1 MGKAGKKARTGM
13 HTGRRFGKVRDE
25 GLQLCYQVAGGGKC
39 DHGDQCRI
47 NHDIPPYLATQLPAS
62 HKRATSTMCLCLHRW
77 RAIRLQLQYLSAH
90 SKLDDADVLQ
100 LVTDEDERA
109 KAAVACAEY
118 PLPITTAYQKEDEED
133 LAKRGTAPVSGGG
146 HWAGSR
152 RCGFMPRPRGCSGTA
167 LAEERRQANEDGR
180 VDALTPVIYGRRQ
193 ISIKTCVDAVRAR
206 EVDEYRGLP
215 RILIF
220 GNGDCYSGTAY
231 WETVDHSG
239 VDAVMGSGGM
249 PSMDYHT
256 FAPTPT
262 LPGGTSAKHFPSN
275 TATSRSAL
283 GILERLP
290 ASAKLNERPPA
301 IRGRDE
307 LETLLASGDSRDW
320 VRISEMFL
328 GAPPER
334 WGFTPKH
341 QSSAYESQG

>member
-1 MGKAGKKARTGM
+1 M
-13 HTGRRFGKVRDE
+13 
-25 GLQLCYQVAGGGKC
+25 
-39 DHGDQCRI
+39 
-47 NHDIPPYLATQLPAS
+47 PPLVESGVQ
-62 HKRATSTMCLCLHRW
+62 
-77 RAIRLQLQYLSAH
+77 IRLQLQYLSAH

-133 LAKRGTAPVSGGG
+133 LAKRSTAPVSGGG

-180 VDALTPVIYGRRQ
+180 VDALT

-283 GILERLP
+283 EGGMSLVT
-290 ASAKLNERPPA
+290 
-301 IRGRDE
+301 
-307 LETLLASGDSRDW
+307 ETLLASGDSRDW

>member
-1 MGKAGKKARTGM
+1 M
-13 HTGRRFGKVRDE
+13 
-25 GLQLCYQVAGGGKC
+25 
-39 DHGDQCRI
+39 
-47 NHDIPPYLATQLPAS
+47 PPPVESGVQ
-62 HKRATSTMCLCLHRW
+62 
-77 RAIRLQLQYLSAH
+77 IRLQLQYLSAH

-109 KAAVACAEY
+109 KAAVACAE
-118 PLPITTAYQKEDEED
+118 QKEDEED

-180 VDALTPVIYGRRQ
+180 VDALT

-206 EVDEYRGLP
+206 EVDEDRGLP

-239 VDAVMGSGGM
+239 ARPSLPPLSSHVVTNGQGSGGM

-275 TATSRSAL
+275 IATSRSAL
-283 GILERLP
+283 EGGMSLVT
-290 ASAKLNERPPA
+290 
-301 IRGRDE
+301 
-307 LETLLASGDSRDW
+307 ETLLASGDSRDW